1 MPQKICSRCGTSNC
15 RYKPCEDARD
25 EKGKFELM
33 YGMKYKHYW
42 RMRDEQEKEKRGSR
56 DGR

>member
-15 RYKPCEDARD
+15 RYEPCEDARD

-56 DGR
+56 DG